1 MFKYFNCFFS
11 SFFRTLGRI
20 IVYIL
25 LGLVFSTI
33 LSKIDVHAD
42 VKLNDV
48 TLNYKDYVYIPQGNI
63 FFEFNDDTLYYA
75 DQVPQNFIAT
85 FCSSDDKITNWYSNI
100 DDSQFP
106 HELNIYKTDIPCQYS
121 TSDYQGGRITY
132 FYGKSFTCPASGNN
146 PTCSSWGKWTFYS
159 YSGSYQLLNFITTND
174 DISIDFSSG
183 KVISQNQQIINQN
196 QEIINGQNNI
206 INNQNQNKNDIIN
219 NQNSNTDK
227 VIDNQNNNTDK
238 QIDSQK
244 VCFDIGQHN
253 GLILHKKLDENGNE
267 VDAGTSS
274 ITSYYLINGGSIEN
288 IKPRIPT
295 TTYSCFYDKDKNL
308 ISCFKNDLQGII
320 TIPTNSYYVRFT
332 IQTNSIYPTFRI
344 CQNGNQAISGGL
356 NDINSSINDSSS
368 PDLDALKNTAGWL
381 PAGPIDS
388 ILNLPLTLLNSLTT
402 NLSKSCT
409 PVELPLP
416 YIDKTLTL
424 PCLSTIYSQIDGL
437 SIWINSIGVIASA
450 FILFQYLMNLYKWV
464 DDTLSFRENN
474 FIDNWTGV

>member
-42 VKLNDV
+42 VKLNGS
-48 TLNYKDYVYIPQGNI
+48 TLNYKDYIYVGEGNRT
-63 FFEFNDDTLYYA
+63 FEFNDSTLYYA
-75 DQVPQNFIAT
+75 DQVPQNFLAT
-85 FCSSDDKITNWYSNI
+85 FCSSDNKITSWYSNI
-100 DDSQFP
+100 NDTEFP
-106 HELNIYKTDIPCQYS
+106 HELNIYKTNIPCQYS
-121 TSDYQGGRITY
+121 TSDYTGGTITY

-183 KVISQNQQIINQN
+183 AVISQNQQIINQN
-196 QEIINGQNNI
+196 QQIINQGQ
-206 INNQNQNKNDIIN
+206 QTND
-219 NQNSNTDK
+219 
-227 VIDNQNNNTDK
+227 
-238 QIDSQK
+238 
-244 VCFDIGQHN
+244 
-253 GLILHKKLDENGNE
+253 KLD
-267 VDAGTSS
+267 
-274 ITSYYLINGGSIEN
+274 
-288 IKPRIPT
+288 
-295 TTYSCFYDKDKNL
+295 
-308 ISCFKNDLQGII
+308 
-320 TIPTNSYYVRFT
+320 
-332 IQTNSIYPTFRI
+332 
-344 CQNGNQAISGGL
+344 
-356 NDINSSINDSSS
+356 DINSSINDSSS

-402 NLSKSCT
+402 NLSKSCS

-416 YIDKTLTL
+416 FIDKNLTL
-424 PCLSTIYSQIDGL
+424 PCLSSIYSQIDGL
-437 SIWINSIGVIASA
+437 SVWINSISVIASA